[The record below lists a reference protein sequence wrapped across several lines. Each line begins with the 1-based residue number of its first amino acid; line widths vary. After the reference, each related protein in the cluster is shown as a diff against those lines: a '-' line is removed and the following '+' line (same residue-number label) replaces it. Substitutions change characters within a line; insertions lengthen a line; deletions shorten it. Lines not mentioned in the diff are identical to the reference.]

1 MMRRKH
7 NLDPEWRI
15 KVDATRRGAMN
26 VMRAIKA
33 GEVDENQLDML
44 NNFVQFSLA
53 LMQMEGP
60 QKWARAKVNAEIMAL
75 QREEVDGA

>member
-1 MMRRKH
+1 MRSRH
-7 NLDPEWRI
+7 ALDPEWRQR
-15 KVDATRRGAMN
+15 VDATRKGAMN
-26 VMRAIKA
+26 VLRAIKA
-33 GEVDENQLDML
+33 GEVDEVQLDML

-60 QKWARAKVNAEIMAL
+60 KKWARAKVNAEIMAL

>member
-1 MMRRKH
+1 MRSRH
-7 NLDPEWRI
+7 ALDPEWRAR
-15 KVDATRRGAMN
+15 VDATRKGAMN
-26 VMRAIKA
+26 VLRAIQA
-33 GEVDENQLDML
+33 GEVDEVQLDML

-60 QKWARAKVNAEIMAL
+60 KKWARAKVNAEIMAL